1 MHMKNSK
8 TSRGALGAVQQIK
21 TTAIALALAV
31 GALTVAAHADDGQAD
46 DRATNV
52 KGRGIATMV
61 ATADDTVYGVF
72 KQGDVFAANSFTIE
86 GGVHPDGSANGSATF
101 VFGEEFS
108 TPWGADVITLKCAVD
123 TGTVSEDGTIVLQGV
138 SFEEDFVD
146 GVVTFEE
153 LSPFKIVVHPEGLF
167 SLRWCKLPTLDLE
180 ITKGQLKVK

>member
-31 GALTVAAHADDGQAD
+31 GALTVAAHADHGQANK
-46 DRATNV
+46 RSTNV

-61 ATADDTVYGVF
+61 ATADDTVFGVL
-72 KQGDVFAANSFTIE
+72 KKGDSFADNSFTIR
-86 GGVHPDGSANGSATF
+86 GSVHPDGSASGNATF

-108 TPWGADVITLKCAVD
+108 TPWGADVITLKCSID
-123 TGTVSEDGTIVLQGV
+123 TGTVSEDGTIVLQGL

-153 LSPFKIVVHPEGLF
+153 WSPFEIVIDSEGFF
-167 SLRWCKLPTLDLE
+167 SLRWCELPSLALE
-180 ITKGQLKVK
+180 ITKGKLKVK